1 MEIRAA
7 ILRLSRFSK
16 WNSSD
21 FTAGALDV
29 DIVGGDIVSRSKN
42 RIIVGI
48 KNPKKFKL
56 QVRGFD
62 KNRDLRVR
70 ATKAFEE

>member
-1 MEIRAA
+1 
-7 ILRLSRFSK
+7 
-16 WNSSD
+16 
-21 FTAGALDV
+21 
-29 DIVGGDIVSRSKN
+29 VS
-42 RIIVGI
+42 I

-70 ATKAFEE
+70 ATKAFKE

>member
-1 MEIRAA
+1 MAYARV
-7 ILRLSRFSK
+7 RGSSFTK